1 MLMKNVF
8 GWSVKKIEDCY
19 NKALKTKDIIVDG
32 NGFISFTK
40 FFKYLGSFI
49 SYDLSG
55 EYDDKVRMKK
65 TNQRMS
71 ALKNI
76 WEEDEVDLL
85 SE

>member
-1 MLMKNVF
+1 MDEAL
-8 GWSVKKIEDCY
+8 KKTEDCY
-19 NKALKTKDIIVDG
+19 NKAVETKDIIVDG
-32 NGFISFTK
+32 NGFTSFTK

-49 SYDLSG
+49 SYDLSD
-55 EYDDKVRMKK
+55 EYDNKVRMKK
-65 TNQRMS
+65 ANQRMS

>member
-1 MLMKNVF
+1 MKKVF
-8 GWSVKKIEDCY
+8 GWALKKTKDCY
-19 NKALKTKDIIVDG
+19 NKAVETKDIIVHG
-32 NGFISFTK
+32 NGFTSFTK

-49 SYDLSG
+49 SYDLSD
-55 EYDDKVRMKK
+55 EYDNKVRMKK
-65 TNQRMS
+65 ANQRMS